1 MTRIVLHIDRLVLRG
16 IDQADADVVT
26 QALREELGRR
36 LEGGTASAG
45 LRACGDRYR
54 LDAGRVH
61 IDQNDDAQALGRA
74 IAARI
79 VEMGLS

>member
-16 IDQADADVVT
+16 IDQADADAVT
-26 QALREELGRR
+26 QALRDELRR
-36 LEGGTASAG
+36 QLEGGAAGAG
-45 LRACGDRYR
+45 LRASADRYR

-61 IDQNDDAQALGRA
+61 IAHNDDAQALGRA

-79 VEMGLS
+79 VETGLS